1 MSYFKRLLHVEVAAQ
16 VVLCSCAVLLSAV
29 VLALGSSIGA
39 GSGSD
44 TSYSALVVLGAAG
57 IVALV
62 AYLYSVGP
70 VVLVIAPI
78 YALLEARGRCSLVT
92 AAAAGLVPG
101 VAALVYSMTPY
112 SERGLSIAMSGAC
125 MATGA
130 SVGVGIYL
138 VRTWR
143 TEKGSAA

>member
-29 VLALGSSIGA
+29 FLALASFIGA

-44 TSYSALVVLGAAG
+44 TSDSAFVVLGAGG
-57 IVALV
+57 IVASG
-62 AYLYSVGP
+62 AYLYSVGS

-92 AAAAGLVPG
+92 AAAVGLIPG
-101 VAALVYSMTPY
+101 VVALVYSMTPY

-130 SVGVGIYL
+130 SVGVGVHL

-143 TEKGSAA
+143 TEKGGAA

>member
-1 MSYFKRLLHVEVAAQ
+1 MSYLGRLLGVEVAAQ
-16 VVLCSCAVLLSAV
+16 MALCGCAVLLSAV
-29 VLALGSSIGA
+29 VLAVAL
-39 GSGSD
+39 SD
-44 TSYSALVVLGAAG
+44 GGGTSDSAFAVLGGGGAIA
-57 IVALV
+57 IA

-78 YALLEARGRCSLVT
+78 YAFLEARGRCNLVT
-92 AAAAGLVPG
+92 AAAVGLVPG
-101 VAALVYSMTPY
+101 VATLVYSLTPY
-112 SERGLSIAMSGAC
+112 ASAGASMALSGAC

-130 SVGVGIYL
+130 SVTVGVYL